1 MATSGPGNLRARRDF
16 GSRLRARRGRTPA
29 KAVGDAIGVTAAQ
42 VTRIE
47 TGDRTCTDQMF
58 DRFVELYGIEGQDLV
73 DLRELLEQARDETPP
88 WWYAFGEVVSANY
101 ATVLEY
107 EADARLRRD
116 YQPVLIPAHLQT
128 EAYSREVTSL
138 GWSALGPD
146 QIDSLVEVRSMR
158 QRRLYEPK
166 PLFVEAV
173 ITQAAV
179 TFEVGG
185 PEAHLELLDHL
196 LEITKLP
203 NVDLR
208 IIPYTAGAGGTHTG
222 AFNVFSYD
230 GGDPDVAFSE
240 GVSGSVFMNDPR
252 DLVRVNRLFKNL
264 GKVALS
270 ADDTR
275 ALIKAK
281 RNRT

>member
-1 MATSGPGNLRARRDF
+1 
-16 GSRLRARRGRTPA
+16 
-29 KAVGDAIGVTAAQ
+29 VGAEIGVTAAQ

-47 TGDRTCTDQMF
+47 TGDRTCTDEMF
-58 DRFVELYGIEGQDLV
+58 DRFVILYGIDGQELAE
-73 DLRELLEQARDETPP
+73 LRELLEQARDETPP
-88 WWYAFGEVVSANY
+88 WWFAFGEVVSANY

-107 EADARLRRD
+107 EVDARRRRD

-138 GWSALGPD
+138 GWLALGPD
-146 QIDSLVEVRSMR
+146 QVDSLVEVRSIR
-158 QRRLYEPK
+158 QRRLHEPN
-166 PLFVEAV
+166 PLFIEAV
-173 ITQAAV
+173 ITQAAI

-185 PEAHLELLDHL
+185 PDVHRQLLDHL
-196 LEITKLP
+196 LEITELP

-208 IIPYTAGAGGTHTG
+208 VIPYKAGAGGTHTG

-230 GGDPDVAFSE
+230 DEPDVAFSE

-264 GKVALS
+264 RNVALS
-270 ADDTR
+270 AEATR
-275 ALIKAK
+275 ELIETE